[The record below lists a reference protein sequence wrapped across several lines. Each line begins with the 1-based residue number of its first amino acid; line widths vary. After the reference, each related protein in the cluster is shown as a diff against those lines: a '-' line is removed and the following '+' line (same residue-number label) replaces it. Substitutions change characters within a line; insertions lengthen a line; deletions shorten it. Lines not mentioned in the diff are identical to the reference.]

1 MRFQRKPSLDV
12 IAQRAG
18 LLLDAKAGNYIAP
31 EESVK
36 LSAMGFQVLQR
47 AERRL
52 FDKPVLEG
60 ESNADA
66 IAIVQELR
74 ADEERV
80 WE

>member
-52 FDKPVLEG
+52 FDKPGLEG

>member
-18 LLLDAKAGNYIAP
+18 LLLYAKAGNYIAP